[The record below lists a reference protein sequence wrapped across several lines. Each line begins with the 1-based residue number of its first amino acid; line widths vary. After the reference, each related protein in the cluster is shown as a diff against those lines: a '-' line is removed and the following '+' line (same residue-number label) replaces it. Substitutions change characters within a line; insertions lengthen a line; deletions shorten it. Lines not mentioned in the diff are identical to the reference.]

1 MLMKLKEQW
10 KKWYAHI
17 RHKGNNKSTKLV
29 MKKQTTWKKRTEID
43 KKKLKISIGDVT
55 GFLF

>member
-1 MLMKLKEQW
+1 MKLKEQW

-29 MKKQTTWKKRTEID
+29 MKNIPHGRRG
-43 KKKLKISIGDVT
+43 LK
-55 GFLF
+55 